1 MDLLPNRDT
10 VAAFEARLG
19 RPVMTVLI
27 WLLAGGLA
35 IGSVSVTIGG
45 LRSGFTALR
54 PFLPGAGWI
63 DWTFRGAVVLLLIGG
78 FVAIMRR
85 VQRLEATTSDRKAWN
100 RLEERLDY
108 IENKVGGKLQDV
120 LVERMVD
127 EGLPV
132 PQPVTHSERQRLE
145 VVRLLLR
152 EAAQAAKSVEAA
164 GGDLDKASNQ
174 AWLYMRILNLIA
186 ELLSFRRYKELRDHE
201 EGLRQKREQHGEKAD
216 VRKHLIDMGDY
227 LSKIADRL
235 SFEDVD
241 SKAKLPLSFAD
252 YLRRE

>member
-19 RPVMTVLI
+19 RPVMTALI

-35 IGSVSVTIGG
+35 VASVSVIIGG
-45 LRSGFTALR
+45 LRSGFTALG
-54 PFLPGAGWI
+54 PFLPGAGWV
-63 DWTFRGAVVLLLIGG
+63 DWTFRGAVALLLIGG
-78 FVAIMRR
+78 FVAIIRR

-108 IENKVGGKLQDV
+108 IENKVGGRLQDV
-120 LVERMVD
+120 VVERMVD
-127 EGLPV
+127 GGLPV

-145 VVRLLLR
+145 IVRQLLR
-152 EAAQAAKSVEAA
+152 DAAQAAKSVEAA

-174 AWLYMRILNLIA
+174 AWLYMRILNVIA
-186 ELLSFRRYKELRDHE
+186 ELLSFQRYKEFRDYE
-201 EGLRQKREQHGEKAD
+201 DGLRQKREQHQEKSD
-216 VRKHLIDMGDY
+216 GRKHLIDMGDY
-227 LSKIADRL
+227 LLKIADRL
-235 SFEDVD
+235 SFEDID
-241 SKAKLPLSFAD
+241 LRAKLPLSFAD

>member
-19 RPVMTVLI
+19 WPVMTALI
-27 WLLAGGLA
+27 WLVAGGLA
-35 IGSVSVTIGG
+35 IGSVSVIIGG
-45 LRSGFTALR
+45 LRSGFSVLR
-54 PFLPGAGWI
+54 SFLPGSGWI
-63 DWTFRGAVVLLLIGG
+63 DWTFRGAVVLVLVGG

-132 PQPVTHSERQRLE
+132 PQPLTRSERQRLE
-145 VVRLLLR
+145 IVRLLLR

-174 AWLYMRILNLIA
+174 ASLYIGF
-186 ELLSFRRYKELRDHE
+186 ST
-201 EGLRQKREQHGEKAD
+201 
-216 VRKHLIDMGDY
+216 
-227 LSKIADRL
+227 
-235 SFEDVD
+235 
-241 SKAKLPLSFAD
+241 
-252 YLRRE
+252 